1 MICQPFFGDQRV
13 HARYLSQVWKIGRE
27 WENNLGSGEIERA
40 VRKLMVDREGEEMR
54 QRAMELKEKIDDSR
68 KEGGSS
74 YNSLNE
80 FVDYYILSF

>member
-1 MICQPFFGDQRV
+1 
-13 HARYLSQVWKIGRE
+13 
-27 WENNLGSGEIERA
+27 
-40 VRKLMVDREGEEMR
+40 MVDREGEEMR
-54 QRAMELKEKIDDSR
+54 QRAMELKEKIDDSM